1 MSKISDKLSYPEAS
15 PIQGADYLIGTDADS
30 SPIEKQT
37 KTFTIS
43 DLKDFIIDGLF
54 DGVSYRIPVF
64 TAASAGADSEK
75 IVSSLISQDTA
86 QQSGSFILGTTVT
99 IDNGSGAGSL
109 IVADAFTPFGVST
122 FEGDAFFKTNATINP
137 DANLYLL
144 GKIYDANS
152 SSGNNEQVLV
162 SDSLGNV
169 TWQNFQG
176 SGLEFQGAWDARTIS
191 EGGVTDGG
199 NPNLQNI
206 QLIAGNTGKYWVVS
220 TAGTASLQG
229 QTTPITQ
236 WSPGDWAIISED
248 DAGNIFWD
256 KIDNSS
262 VDGGGTTNNMAMWTA
277 SKVLGNA
284 APVSMIQ
291 DPGNNNLTIGTGG
304 GEEVVIES
312 ILSLQGAVKDTT
324 NSSGTQNDILVS
336 NSSGQLEY
344 QNINTFNVESAEKII
359 QTVRFAQAV
368 NAGDPV
374 YITGYN
380 NGQNLTEVEKA
391 FASDPNKMAAIG
403 LAVSNQSQNTTGE
416 IIVAGDFPDFNTSS
430 YSVGDSLYVAANG
443 GLTNVKPIT
452 PNLIQ
457 KIAVVS
463 RSNAN
468 NGDIEVFALGREND
482 VPNLPEGKIFV
493 GSQLN
498 TITSESVF
506 INESIKSVVLNS
518 ANSNTAS
525 GTRSTAMGYLTT
537 ASGGNSFASGL
548 SSTASGGTS
557 IAMGEG
563 AFASNIYSVA
573 IGNGTTSSGDSSIAF
588 GKNTNASGDKSTA
601 MGQLTTASGSSST
614 AMGSSAYA
622 TADISTAIGSNTQ
635 ASGVAS
641 TSMGAFTQASGV
653 ASTAMGR
660 FTEAIGDVSTA
671 MGNNTIAG
679 GDYSLS
685 AGKDSVVRANS
696 ENSIAFGNNAIA
708 GLGISDFNENV
719 AFGFETLAGGSFGAF
734 AMGWRAFNVGSEGL
748 ASGHGS
754 FVSGH
759 GSGALGEGV
768 SVTDIAA
775 GIIQTSVGIPSTSFQ
790 LINVI
795 GGANIQPG
803 DTVYNNGSG
812 SQTWTESQDNR
823 INTVVSATFNSGTPA
838 GDVYTIVV
846 NSPGFILDAGETV
859 SFSRNVNATEGSFAI
874 GAQSITLGNRSIS
887 LGYLAKAES
896 NQSVAIGENAWT
908 KNQGSVA
915 IGKDAIDNASD
926 QVAIGGDNIR
936 LNAYGSG
943 TNVGTAFAALGVT
956 STGEVIEISSVDID
970 NYVDGGTY
978 SSGTLTLE
986 RTGTLGDIDIS
997 GFLEIGS
1004 GAGQAL
1010 AGDTTTISA
1019 QQASDI
1025 SANNAKVSFP
1035 EAPNDGSQYARQ
1047 NGGWS
1052 VVSGGGGGG
1061 VTGEGNQYNIPVWN
1075 GTTDLSGITSKAVA
1089 NKLLSG
1095 ITTNYITA
1103 VTGSDVPTEH
1113 VIKNYDNQGNST
1125 GTLTYNQSGILRF
1138 SGGQGGRIDVG
1149 LNAANI
1155 ANSDLNVGTGVSTF
1169 KGGVIISNSPGG
1181 VQVDNS
1187 SLVVGSGTNDNISGS
1202 DHCLIVGS
1210 GNQITSNSD
1219 QSVAFGQ
1226 GNAITSSIDA
1236 FAVGNSNSLTS
1247 SLRTQTLGFN
1257 NAVQASSSFIAGGAN
1272 SITATSN
1279 IFALGD
1285 NHTVTG
1291 TTQDAYLLGTSNT
1304 ITGGTGS
1311 FVIGSNLDGDTGN
1324 HMVVGYRNNKGS
1336 YPVTDYSLGLGNTK
1350 FALAVGSTSTTNSNA
1365 LLITE
1370 GGVNRGGGVAQVP
1383 RIVLPTIGG
1392 FSATDDTAATAI
1404 GIPSGGLYQSNGGL
1418 RINTGSTVI
1427 NQGNWTPQFTGLGN
1441 NIGFNF
1447 VPTTGYPQ
1455 GTYNIIGNTITC
1467 WFEIRG
1473 TASWT
1478 SSTGSPF
1485 IEGLPYAIANSPSG
1499 GTVET
1504 IGGVFTYTE
1513 GTNSIPVSFTKSSST
1528 RVGLTHQSGNL
1539 ISNVSLGAVITSG
1552 TLFRLK
1558 GYINYRLA

>member
-86 QQSGSFILGTTVT
+86 QQSGSAVLGTTVT

-109 IVADAFTPFGVST
+109 IIADAFTPFGVST

-152 SSGNNEQVLV
+152 SAGNNEQVLV

-176 SGLEFQGAWDARTIS
+176 SGLEFQGAWDARTIA
-191 EGGVTDGG
+191 EGGITDGG

-291 DPGNNNLTIGTGG
+291 DPNNNTLFIGTGA

-312 ILSLQGAVKDTT
+312 ILSLQGAVKDT
-324 NSSGTQNDILVS
+324 SASLGTQNDVLVS

-391 FASDPNKMAAIG
+391 FASDPTKMGAIG
-403 LAVSNQSQNTTGE
+403 LAVSNQAQNTTGE
-416 IIVAGDFPDFNTSS
+416 IIVAGDFPDFNTAS

-518 ANSNTAS
+518 PNFNTAS
-525 GTRSTAMGYLTT
+525 GTRSTAMGQGTVASGATSTAMGNGAT
-537 ASGGNSFASGL
+537 ASGDNSFASG
-548 SSTASGGTS
+548 SSATASGGGST
-557 IAMGEG
+557 AMGRQ
-563 AFASNIYSVA
+563 
-573 IGNGTTSSGDSSIAF
+573 TT
-588 GKNTNASGDKSTA
+588 ASGDRSTA

-614 AMGSSAYA
+614 AMGSSSSA

-635 ASGVAS
+635 ASGIAS
-641 TSMGAFTQASGV
+641 TAMGSFTDASGI

-660 FTEAIGDVSTA
+660 STTASGDVSTA
-671 MGNNTIAG
+671 MGDNTIASG
-679 GDYSLS
+679 NYSLS

-708 GLGISDFNENV
+708 GLGISDFNENA

-734 AMGWRAFNVGSEGL
+734 AMGWRAFNIGSEGL

-775 GIIQTSVGIPSTSFQ
+775 GIIQTSVGIPTTAFQ

-803 DTVYNNGSG
+803 DTIYNNGSN

-874 GAQSITLGNRSIS
+874 GAESVTLGNRSIS

-915 IGKDAIDNASD
+915 IGKDAIDNVAD

-943 TNVGTAFAALGVT
+943 GITGTTAFALGVT
-956 STGEVIEISSVDID
+956 AFGEVIEISAVDID
-970 NYVDGGTY
+970 NYVNGGTY
-978 SSGTLTLE
+978 SGGTLTLE
-986 RTGTLGDIDIS
+986 RTGSLGDIDIG

-1010 AGDTTTISA
+1010 AGNTTTISV

-1025 SANNAKVSFP
+1025 STNNLKVSFP
-1035 EAPNDGSQYARQ
+1035 EAPTDGQQYARQ
-1047 NGGWS
+1047 NSGWS

-1061 VTGEGNQYNIPVWN
+1061 VGGSGTVNTIPIWST
-1075 GTTDLSGITSKAVA
+1075 TTDLTDSQITDDGADINISSSRNFNATRNFGVNEFNAK
-1089 NKLLSG
+1089 
-1095 ITTNYITA
+1095 
-1103 VTGSDVPTEH
+1103 
-1113 VIKNYDNQGNST
+1113 
-1125 GTLTYNQSGILRF
+1125 
-1138 SGGQGGRIDVG
+1138 IDVG
-1149 LNAANI
+1149 SGLNAGLVALEVRQK
-1155 ANSDLNVGTGVSTF
+1155 AYVR
-1169 KGGVIISNSPGG
+1169 GGMVISPNPTN
-1181 VQVDNS
+1181 VQVDDS
-1187 SLVVGSGTNDNISGS
+1187 SLVIGSGSNDIVNGS
-1202 DHCLIVGS
+1202 DHCLTVGS
-1210 GNQITSNSD
+1210 GNQILNDSDRSVSFGNNNETIQSDNSM
-1219 QSVAFGQ
+1219 
-1226 GNAITSSIDA
+1226 N
-1236 FAVGNSNSLTS
+1236 VGNTNILKYSNNSHVIGQNNQMGDEYPSNFSGLNNSLIIGSDNLLLTDDGSPAPS
-1247 SLRTQTLGFN
+1247 S
-1257 NAVQASSSFIAGGAN
+1257 GG
-1272 SITATSN
+1272 
-1279 IFALGD
+1279 L
-1285 NHTVTG
+1285 
-1291 TTQDAYLLGTSNT
+1291 
-1304 ITGGTGS
+1304 S
-1311 FVIGSNLDGDTGN
+1311 FVIGHDNDLRHTLQNSFSFGYSISNLGLSSTPHRNDFNIGGDLVGVNQT
-1324 HMVVGYRNNKGS
+1324 MTLGYRNDTTL
-1336 YPVTDYSLGLGNTK
+1336 YPTIDRNNGLGETK
-1350 FALAVGSTSTTNSNA
+1350 FVVAVGSSTTTNANA

-1370 GGVNRGGGVAQVP
+1370 GGISGGSGGTVPQVP
-1383 RIVLPTIGG
+1383 RVILPTVPS
-1392 FSATDDTAATAI
+1392 FSASDDTAATAI

-1427 NQGNWTPQFTGLGN
+1427 NQGMWTPQLIGLGSGIN
-1441 NIGFNF
+1441 FNF

-1473 TASWT
+1473 TATWA

-1485 IEGLPYAIANSPSG
+1485 IEGLPYAIASSPSG
-1499 GTVET
+1499 GTVES

-1513 GTNSIPVSFTKSSST
+1513 GTNSIPVSFTKSSSN
-1528 RVGLTHQSGNL
+1528 RVGLTHQSNNL
-1539 ISNVSLGAVITSG
+1539 ISTVSLGSVITSG
-1552 TLFRLK
+1552 ALFRLK

>member
-152 SSGNNEQVLV
+152 SIGNNEQVLV

-176 SGLEFQGAWDARTIS
+176 SGLEFQGAWDARTIA

-229 QTTPITQ
+229 QTSPITQ

-304 GEEVVIES
+304 GEKVVVES
-312 ILSLQGAVKDTT
+312 ILQLQGAVED
-324 NSSGTQNDILVS
+324 SGATLGTENQVLVS
-336 NSSGQLEY
+336 DNSGQLQYE
-344 QNINTFNVESAEKII
+344 NISTFDVESAEKLK
-359 QTVRFAQAV
+359 QTVRFTEAV

-374 YITGYN
+374 YITGY
-380 NGQNLTEVEKA
+380 GNLTEVQKA
-391 FASDPNKMAAIG
+391 FASDPNKMGAVG
-403 LAVSNQSQNTTGE
+403 LATANQSINSTGE
-416 IIVAGDFPDFNTSS
+416 IIIAGDFPDFNTSS
-430 YSVGDSLYVAANG
+430 YSVGDSLYVAAIG

-482 VPNLPEGKIFV
+482 VPNLAEGKIFV
-493 GSQLN
+493 GSAAN
-498 TITSESVF
+498 TIESGTVF
-506 INESIKSVVLNS
+506 INESLKSVVLN
-518 ANSNTAS
+518 NPTLNTAS
-525 GTRSTAMGYLTT
+525 STQSTAMGNNTT
-537 ASGGNSFASGL
+537 ASGAASTAMGTATTASGFASTAMGD
-548 SSTASGGTS
+548 STTASGQYSIAMGSQSTASGDGSTALCEETAASGDFSIAAGYQTDASGSASTAMGDSTTASGEFS
-557 IAMGEG
+557 IAMG
-563 AFASNIYSVA
+563 
-573 IGNGTTSSGDSSIAF
+573 
-588 GKNTNASGDKSTA
+588 
-601 MGQLTTASGSSST
+601 
-614 AMGSSAYA
+614 
-622 TADISTAIGSNTQ
+622 
-635 ASGVAS
+635 AS
-641 TSMGAFTQASGV
+641 TTASGV
-653 ASTAMGR
+653 ASTAIGSSAR
-660 FTEAIGDVSTA
+660 AEATNSL
-671 MGNNTIAG
+671 AG
-679 GDYSLS
+679 GFNSTVRS
-685 AGKDSVVRANS
+685 NADS
-696 ENSIAFGNNAIA
+696 SIAFGYKAIA
-708 GLGISDFNENV
+708 GLGISDFNENA

-759 GSGALGEGV
+759 GSGALGEGS

-775 GIIQTSVGIPSTSFQ
+775 GVIVTSVGIPSTSFQ
-790 LINVI
+790 LSNVV

-803 DTVYNNGSG
+803 DTIYNNGSG
-812 SQTWTESQDNR
+812 NQTWSLAQDNR
-823 INTVVSATFNSGTPA
+823 INTVVSATFNGGTPA

-846 NSPGFILDAGETV
+846 NAPGFILDAGETV
-859 SFSRNVNATEGSFAI
+859 SIVRTVNATEGSFAI
-874 GAQSITLGNRSIS
+874 GAHSMTLGNRSTSI
-887 LGYLAKAES
+887 GYFAKAES
-896 NQSVAIGENAWT
+896 DQSVAIGEQAWT
-908 KNQGSVA
+908 KNTGSVS
-915 IGKDAIDNASD
+915 IGKYAIDNAAD

-943 TNVGTAFAALGVT
+943 NVTGTATFALGVT
-956 STGEVIEISSVDID
+956 SFGEVIEI
-970 NYVDGGTY
+970 
-978 SSGTLTLE
+978 
-986 RTGTLGDIDIS
+986 
-997 GFLEIGS
+997 
-1004 GAGQAL
+1004 
-1010 AGDTTTISA
+1010 
-1019 QQASDI
+1019 
-1025 SANNAKVSFP
+1025 P
-1035 EAPNDGSQYARQ
+1035 
-1047 NGGWS
+1047 
-1052 VVSGGGGGG
+1052 SGGGGS

-1075 GTTDLSGITSKAVA
+1075 GTTELSGITSNAVP

-1103 VTGSDVPTEH
+1103 VTGSNVPTEH
-1113 VIKNYDNQGNST
+1113 VIKNYDNQANST
-1125 GTLTYNQSGILRF
+1125 STLTYTQSGVLRF
-1138 SGGQGGRIDVG
+1138 TGGQGGRIDVG

-1155 ANSDLNVGTGVSTF
+1155 ASADLNVGTGVATF
-1169 KGGVIISNSPGG
+1169 KGGVVISPSPGS

-1187 SLVVGSGTNDNISGS
+1187 SLVIGSGTNDNISGS

-1226 GNAITSSIDA
+1226 GNAITGSVDA

-1247 SLRTQTLGFN
+1247 SLRTQALGFN

-1311 FVIGSNLDGDTGN
+1311 FAIGSNLDGDTGN
-1324 HMVVGYRNNKGS
+1324 HMIVGYRNDKTS
-1336 YPVTDYSLGLGNTK
+1336 YPATDYSLGLGNTK

-1383 RIVLPTIGG
+1383 RVLLPTVTT
-1392 FSATDDTAATAI
+1392 FSASNDAGADALGVPQGALYQNEGVVQINRGGGSTTNPLFNNQFTF
-1404 GIPSGGLYQSNGGL
+1404 GLYVGGTTSANL
-1418 RINTGSTVI
+1418 LDDYEEGTFTPTLTVTGTSTSLNDTLGRYTKI
-1427 NQGNWTPQFTGLGN
+1427 GNLVHVE
-1441 NIGFNF
+1441 IYIRDF
-1447 VPTTGYPQ
+1447 VPEDLTTQIQNCTNLPF
-1455 GTYNIIGNTITC
+1455 TILNTT
-1467 WFEIRG
+1467 F
-1473 TASWT
+1473 T
-1478 SSTGSPF
+1478 SFAT
-1485 IEGLPYAIANSPSG
+1485 
-1499 GTVET
+1499 
-1504 IGGVFTYTE
+1504 
-1513 GTNSIPVSFTKSSST
+1513 
-1528 RVGLTHQSGNL
+1528 
-1539 ISNVSLGAVITSG
+1539 G
-1552 TLFRLK
+1552 TLFNSQGFNTGRGLVY
-1558 GYINYRLA
+1558 GLDNTTTITFYDNGLYTDLPGDETTEVTINITYTTS

>member
-86 QQSGSFILGTTVT
+86 QQSGSAVLGTTVT

-152 SSGNNEQVLV
+152 SVGNNEQVLV

-176 SGLEFQGAWDARTIS
+176 SGLEFQGAWDARTIA

-291 DPGNNNLTIGTGG
+291 DPNNNNLTIGNGG

-324 NSSGTQNDILVS
+324 ASLGTQNDVLVS

-344 QNINTFNVESAEKII
+344 QNINTFDVESAEKII

-368 NAGDPV
+368 NVGDPV

-391 FASDPNKMAAIG
+391 FASDPTKMAAIG
-403 LAVSNQSQNTTGE
+403 LAVSNQAQNTTGE
-416 IIVAGDFPDFNTSS
+416 IIVAGDFPDFNTAS

-463 RSNAN
+463 RSNVN

-493 GSQLN
+493 GSALN

-506 INESIKSVVLNS
+506 INESIKSVILND
-518 ANSNTAS
+518 NSGTNTAS
-525 GTRSTAMGYLTT
+525 GTRSTSIGNGTT
-537 ASGGNSFASGL
+537 ASGDNSFASGL
-548 SSTASGGTS
+548 NTTASGSTS

-563 AFASNIYSVA
+563 ALASNIYSVA
-573 IGNGTTSSGDSSIAF
+573 IGNGVTSNADSSLAL
-588 GKNTNASGDKSTA
+588 GKNTTASGNQSTA
-601 MGQLTTASGSSST
+601 MGDSTIASGPYSTAMGGNTTASGNYST
-614 AMGSSAYA
+614 AMGSS
-622 TADISTAIGSNTQ
+622 TT
-635 ASGVAS
+635 ASGNN
-641 TSMGAFTQASGV
+641 
-653 ASTAMGR
+653 STAMGSS
-660 FTEAIGDVSTA
+660 TTAIG
-671 MGNNTIAG
+671 NNSISG
-679 GDYSLS
+679 GFS
-685 AGKDSVVRANS
+685 SVVRANS
-696 ENSIAFGNNAIA
+696 RNSIAFGNNAIA

-775 GIIQTSVGIPSTSFQ
+775 GVVNVSVGIPSTSFQ
-790 LINVI
+790 LTNVI

-812 SQTWTESQDNR
+812 NQTWTESQDNR

-874 GAQSITLGNRSIS
+874 GAQSVTLGNRSIS

-896 NQSVAIGENAWT
+896 NQSVAIGEHAWT
-908 KNQGSVA
+908 KNQGSVS
-915 IGKDAIDNASD
+915 IGRYAIDNATN

-943 TNVGTAFAALGVT
+943 GNPGTPVFALGVT
-956 STGEVIEISSVDID
+956 SFGEVIEFSAVDID

-978 SSGTLTLE
+978 SGGTLTLE

-997 GFLEIGS
+997 GFLEIGTGS
-1004 GAGQAL
+1004 TQAL
-1010 AGDTTTISA
+1010 AGNTTTISA

-1025 SANNAKVSFP
+1025 SANNLKVSFP
-1035 EAPNDGSQYARQ
+1035 EAPTDGQQYARQ
-1047 NGGWS
+1047 NSGWS

-1061 VTGEGNQYNIPVWN
+1061 TVTGT
-1075 GTTDLSGITSKAVA
+1075 GTTNTLPIWSDGPNGVLSDSGI
-1089 NKLLSG
+1089 NQLLDAGNNLREVNITTTSG
-1095 ITTNYITA
+1095 ISSKWNFNGAGNKFLMESGIGTDVFTFSGDNTGFYANNFQMRGTLAVGKSQQSTA
-1103 VTGSDVPTEH
+1103 VTLDVGNSGDTRPAAWFRNGVVLSNNPSGVSVDNTSMVIGGGNNDIVSGSDSCLAVG
-1113 VIKNYDNQGNST
+1113 NGNQ
-1125 GTLTYNQSGILRF
+1125 IL
-1138 SGGQGGRIDVG
+1138 S
-1149 LNAANI
+1149 
-1155 ANSDLNVGTGVSTF
+1155 NSDNSLAVGQSN
-1169 KGGVIISNSPGG
+1169 IISN
-1181 VQVDNS
+1181 QADNS
-1187 SLVVGSGTNDNISGS
+1187 FAIGLNNTIDGTGA
-1202 DHCLIVGS
+1202 
-1210 GNQITSNSD
+1210 TE
-1219 QSVAFGQ
+1219 
-1226 GNAITSSIDA
+1226 
-1236 FAVGNSNSLTS
+1236 AVRS
-1247 SLRTQTLGFN
+1247 QVLGFN
-1257 NAVQASSSFIAGGAN
+1257 NNLTGSYSSFIAGGQN
-1272 SITATSN
+1272 TVTTSQN
-1279 IFALGD
+1279 AVALGFSHVLGGADSMFAFGENNTGPSGATD
-1285 NHTVTG
+1285 NNSFMIGGNLTG
-1291 TTQDAYLLGTSNT
+1291 IDGNMALGFRNDTS
-1304 ITGGTGS
+1304 
-1311 FVIGSNLDGDTGN
+1311 
-1324 HMVVGYRNNKGS
+1324 S

-1350 FALAVGSTSTTNSNA
+1350 FALAVGSDTTTNSNA

-1370 GGVNRGGGVAQVP
+1370 GGVTRGVGVAQVP

-1392 FSATDDTAATAI
+1392 FSATDDTAAGAI
-1404 GIPSGGLYQSNGGL
+1404 GIPLGGLYQSNGSL
-1418 RINTGSTVI
+1418 RINTGSVII
-1427 NQGNWTPQFTGLGN
+1427 NQGSWTPTISAIGGSNFSFNPIAGGSNIGYYVIEGDIVNAWFVIPGTANWTGTS
-1441 NIGFNF
+1441 GF
-1447 VPTTGYPQ
+1447 PL
-1455 GTYNIIGNTITC
+1455 IT
-1467 WFEIRG
+1467 
-1473 TASWT
+1473 
-1478 SSTGSPF
+1478 
-1485 IEGLPYAIANSPSG
+1485 GLPYAYDNTLIPNISVLSADISKTQGLSAQATGVSSGPSN
-1499 GTVET
+1499 T
-1504 IGGVFTYTE
+1504 
-1513 GTNSIPVSFTKSSST
+1513 
-1528 RVGLTHQSGNL
+1528 
-1539 ISNVSLGAVITSG
+1539 SLGINVLINNNSTNMALNGTGIVSG
-1552 TLFRLK
+1552 TFFSLSGCIRYKL
-1558 GYINYRLA
+1558 L

>member
-86 QQSGSFILGTTVT
+86 QQSGSAVLGTTVT

-109 IVADAFTPFGVST
+109 IIADAFTPFGVST

-152 SSGNNEQVLV
+152 SAGNNEQVLV

-176 SGLEFQGAWDARTIS
+176 SGLEFQGAWDARTIA
-191 EGGVTDGG
+191 EGGITDGG

-291 DPGNNNLTIGTGG
+291 DPNNNTLFIGTGA

-312 ILSLQGAVKDTT
+312 ILSLQGAVKDT
-324 NSSGTQNDILVS
+324 NASLGTQNDVLVS

-391 FASDPNKMAAIG
+391 FASDPTKMGAIG
-403 LAVSNQSQNTTGE
+403 LAVSNQAQNTTGE
-416 IIVAGDFPDFNTSS
+416 IIVAGDFPDFNTAS

-518 ANSNTAS
+518 PNFNTAS
-525 GTRSTAMGYLTT
+525 GTRSTAMGQGTVASGATSTAMGNGAT
-537 ASGGNSFASGL
+537 ASGDNSFASG
-548 SSTASGGTS
+548 SSATASGGGST
-557 IAMGEG
+557 AMGRQ
-563 AFASNIYSVA
+563 
-573 IGNGTTSSGDSSIAF
+573 TT
-588 GKNTNASGDKSTA
+588 ASGDRSTA

-614 AMGSSAYA
+614 AMGSSSSA

-635 ASGVAS
+635 ASGIAS
-641 TSMGAFTQASGV
+641 TAMGSFTDASGI

-660 FTEAIGDVSTA
+660 STTASGDVSTA
-671 MGNNTIAG
+671 MGDNTIASG
-679 GDYSLS
+679 NYSLS

-708 GLGISDFNENV
+708 GLGISDFNENA

-775 GIIQTSVGIPSTSFQ
+775 GIIQTSVGIPTTAFQ

-803 DTVYNNGSG
+803 DTIYNNGSN

-874 GAQSITLGNRSIS
+874 GAESVTLGNRSIS

-915 IGKDAIDNASD
+915 IGKDAIDNVAD

-943 TNVGTAFAALGVT
+943 GITGTTAFALGVT
-956 STGEVIEISSVDID
+956 AFGEVIEISAVDID
-970 NYVDGGTY
+970 NYVNGGTY
-978 SSGTLTLE
+978 SGGTLTLE
-986 RTGTLGDIDIS
+986 RTGSLGDIDIG

-1010 AGDTTTISA
+1010 AGNTTTISV

-1025 SANNAKVSFP
+1025 STNNLKVSFP
-1035 EAPNDGSQYARQ
+1035 EAPTDGQQYARQ
-1047 NGGWS
+1047 NSGWS

-1061 VTGEGNQYNIPVWN
+1061 VGGSGTVNTIPIWST
-1075 GTTDLSGITSKAVA
+1075 TTDLTDSQITDDGADINISSSRNFNATRNFGVNEFNAK
-1089 NKLLSG
+1089 
-1095 ITTNYITA
+1095 
-1103 VTGSDVPTEH
+1103 
-1113 VIKNYDNQGNST
+1113 
-1125 GTLTYNQSGILRF
+1125 
-1138 SGGQGGRIDVG
+1138 IDVG
-1149 LNAANI
+1149 SGLNAGLVALEVRQK
-1155 ANSDLNVGTGVSTF
+1155 AYVR
-1169 KGGVIISNSPGG
+1169 GGMVISPNPTN
-1181 VQVDNS
+1181 VQVDDS
-1187 SLVVGSGTNDNISGS
+1187 SLVIGSGSNDIVNGS
-1202 DHCLIVGS
+1202 DHCLTVGS
-1210 GNQITSNSD
+1210 GNQILNDSDRSVSFGNNNETIQSDNSM
-1219 QSVAFGQ
+1219 
-1226 GNAITSSIDA
+1226 N
-1236 FAVGNSNSLTS
+1236 VGNTNILKYSNNSHVIGQNNQMGDEYPSNFSGLNNSLIIGSDNLLLTDDGSPAPS
-1247 SLRTQTLGFN
+1247 S
-1257 NAVQASSSFIAGGAN
+1257 GG
-1272 SITATSN
+1272 
-1279 IFALGD
+1279 L
-1285 NHTVTG
+1285 
-1291 TTQDAYLLGTSNT
+1291 
-1304 ITGGTGS
+1304 S
-1311 FVIGSNLDGDTGN
+1311 FVIGHDNDLRYTLQNSFSFGYSISNLGLSSIPHRNDFNIGGDLVGVNQT
-1324 HMVVGYRNNKGS
+1324 MTLGYRNDTTS
-1336 YPVTDYSLGLGNTK
+1336 YPTIDRNNGLGETK
-1350 FALAVGSTSTTNSNA
+1350 FVVAVGSSTTTNANA

-1370 GGVNRGGGVAQVP
+1370 GGISGGSGGTVPQVP
-1383 RIVLPTIGG
+1383 RVILPTVPS
-1392 FSATDDTAATAI
+1392 FSASDDTAATAI

-1427 NQGNWTPQFTGLGN
+1427 NQGMWTPQLIGLGSGIN
-1441 NIGFNF
+1441 FNF

-1473 TASWT
+1473 TATWA

-1485 IEGLPYAIANSPSG
+1485 IEGLPYAIASSPSG
-1499 GTVET
+1499 GTVES

-1513 GTNSIPVSFTKSSST
+1513 GTNSIPVSFTKSSSN
-1528 RVGLTHQSGNL
+1528 RVGLTHQSNNL
-1539 ISNVSLGAVITSG
+1539 ISTVSLGSVITSG
-1552 TLFRLK
+1552 ALFRLK

>member
-64 TAASAGADSEK
+64 TAASAGVDSEK

-86 QQSGSFILGTTVT
+86 QQSGSAVLGTTVT

-109 IVADAFTPFGVST
+109 IIADAFTPFGVST

-152 SSGNNEQVLV
+152 SAGNNEQVLV

-176 SGLEFQGAWDARTIS
+176 SGLEFQGAWDARTIA

-291 DPGNNNLTIGTGG
+291 DPNNNNLTIGNGG

-324 NSSGTQNDILVS
+324 SSLGTQNDVLVS

-344 QNINTFNVESAEKII
+344 QNINTFDVESAEKII
-359 QTVRFAQAV
+359 QTVRFSQAV

-391 FASDPNKMAAIG
+391 FASDPTKMGAIG
-403 LAVSNQSQNTTGE
+403 LAVSNQAQNTTGE
-416 IIVAGDFPDFNTSS
+416 IIVAGDFPDFNTAS

-518 ANSNTAS
+518 PNFNTAS
-525 GTRSTAMGYLTT
+525 STRSTAMGLGTT
-537 ASGGNSFASGL
+537 ASGANSFASGS
-548 SSTASGGTS
+548 SSTASGAVST
-557 IAMGEG
+557 AMGES
-563 AFASNIYSVA
+563 ALASNIYSVA
-573 IGNGTTSSGDSSIAF
+573 IGNGATSSGDSSLAF
-588 GKNTNASGDKSTA
+588 GKNTTASGDKSTA

-614 AMGSSAYA
+614 AMGSSSSA

-641 TSMGAFTQASGV
+641 TAMGAFTDASGI
-653 ASTAMGR
+653 ASTAIGR
-660 FTEAIGDVSTA
+660 NTTASGDVSTA
-671 MGNNTIAG
+671 MGDNTIASG
-679 GDYSLS
+679 NYSLS

-768 SVTDIAA
+768 SVTDIAT

-803 DTVYNNGSG
+803 DTIYNNGSG

-874 GAQSITLGNRSIS
+874 GAQSTTLGNRSIS

-915 IGKDAIDNASD
+915 IGKDAIDNTAD

-943 TNVGTAFAALGVT
+943 GITGTTAFALGVT
-956 STGEVIEISSVDID
+956 SFGEVIEISAVDID
-970 NYVDGGTY
+970 NYVNGG
-978 SSGTLTLE
+978 SISGGTLTLT
-986 RTGTLGDIDIS
+986 RTGGLGDVNIPGLLQLGTTS
-997 GFLEIGS
+997 LT
-1004 GAGQAL
+1004 AL

-1035 EAPNDGSQYARQ
+1035 EAPSDGSQYARQ

-1052 VVSGGGGGG
+1052 VVSGGGGGVG
-1061 VTGEGNQYNIPVWN
+1061 GSGTVNTIPIWS
-1075 GTTDLSGITSKAVA
+1075 TATDLADSEITDDGADINIS
-1089 NKLLSG
+1089 
-1095 ITTNYITA
+1095 TNRNFNA
-1103 VTGSDVPTEH
+1103 LRNFGSNEFNA
-1113 VIKNYDNQGNST
+1113 K
-1125 GTLTYNQSGILRF
+1125 
-1138 SGGQGGRIDVG
+1138 IDVG
-1149 LNAANI
+1149 SGLNAGLVALDVKQKAYVRGGMVISPNPTNI
-1155 ANSDLNVGTGVSTF
+1155 E
-1169 KGGVIISNSPGG
+1169 
-1181 VQVDNS
+1181 VDNS
-1187 SLVVGSGTNDNISGS
+1187 SLVIGSGSNDIVNGS
-1202 DHCLIVGS
+1202 DHCLTVGS
-1210 GNQITSNSD
+1210 GNQILNDSDRSVSFGNNNESIQSDNSM
-1219 QSVAFGQ
+1219 
-1226 GNAITSSIDA
+1226 N
-1236 FAVGNSNSLTS
+1236 VGNTNILKYSNNSHVIGQNNQMGDEYPSATSGLNNSLIIGSDNLLLTDDGSPAPS
-1247 SLRTQTLGFN
+1247 S
-1257 NAVQASSSFIAGGAN
+1257 GG
-1272 SITATSN
+1272 
-1279 IFALGD
+1279 L
-1285 NHTVTG
+1285 
-1291 TTQDAYLLGTSNT
+1291 
-1304 ITGGTGS
+1304 S
-1311 FVIGSNLDGDTGN
+1311 FVIGHDNELRHTLQNSFSFGYSISNLGLSSTPHRNDFNIGGDLVGVNQT
-1324 HMVVGYRNNKGS
+1324 MTLGYRNDTTL
-1336 YPVTDYSLGLGNTK
+1336 YPTIDRNNGLGETK
-1350 FALAVGSTSTTNSNA
+1350 FVVAVGSSTTTNANA

-1370 GGVNRGGGVAQVP
+1370 GGISGGSGGTVPQVP
-1383 RIVLPTIGG
+1383 RVILPTVPS
-1392 FSATDDTAATAI
+1392 FSASDDTAATAI

-1427 NQGNWTPQFTGLGN
+1427 NEGNWTPSIASIGASNFSFFPIAGGANVGYYIIQGNIMTAWFT
-1441 NIGFNF
+1441 I
-1447 VPTTGYPQ
+1447 P
-1455 GTYNIIGNTITC
+1455 
-1467 WFEIRG
+1467 G
-1473 TASWT
+1473 TATWT
-1478 SSTGSPF
+1478 GTAGFPL
-1485 IEGLPYAIANSPSG
+1485 ITGLPYAFDNTIGVAVLSADFSKTQGLSAQVTGISTGPSNTSLGINVLVNNNSTNMGLG
-1499 GTVET
+1499 GTGIV
-1504 IGGVFTYTE
+1504 
-1513 GTNSIPVSFTKSSST
+1513 
-1528 RVGLTHQSGNL
+1528 
-1539 ISNVSLGAVITSG
+1539 SG
-1552 TLFRLK
+1552 TFFSLEGCIRYKL
-1558 GYINYRLA
+1558 L

>member
-144 GKIYDANS
+144 GKIYDSNS
-152 SSGNNEQVLV
+152 SVGNNEQVLV

-176 SGLEFQGAWDARTIS
+176 SGLEFQGAWDARTIA

-291 DPGNNNLTIGTGG
+291 DPGNNSLTIGNGG
-304 GEEVVIES
+304 GEKVVVES
-312 ILSLQGAVKDTT
+312 ILQLQGAVEDSGATL
-324 NSSGTQNDILVS
+324 GTQNQVLVS
-336 NSSGQLEY
+336 DSGGQLQY
-344 QNINTFNVESAEKII
+344 QNISTLDVESAEKII
-359 QTVRFAQAV
+359 QTVRFSEAV

-380 NGQNLTEVEKA
+380 NGLNLTEVGKA

-416 IIVAGDFPDFNTSS
+416 VILAGDFPDFNTAS
-430 YSVGDSLYVAANG
+430 YGVGNSLYVAANG

-452 PNLIQ
+452 PHLIQ

-468 NGDIEVFALGREND
+468 NGDIEVFGLGREND

-493 GSQLN
+493 GTSLN

-506 INESIKSVVLNS
+506 INESIKSVVLN
-518 ANSNTAS
+518 NPNQNIAS
-525 GTRSTAMGYLTT
+525 GTRSTSIGNITT
-537 ASGGNSFASGL
+537 ASGANSFASGQN
-548 SSTASGGTS
+548 TIASGAVST
-557 IAMGEG
+557 AMGEG
-563 AFASNIYSVA
+563 TEASNIYSVA
-573 IGNGTTSSGDSSIAF
+573 IGNGATSSGDSSIAL
-588 GKNTNASGDKSTA
+588 GKNTSAAGDFSTSIGKGNTVSANEAIAIGSSNTVNGGNAIALGS
-601 MGQLTTASGSSST
+601 QLTASGNTSLATGYNTSVLGNYSISSGLST
-614 AMGSSAYA
+614 KTSAQQ
-622 TADISTAIGSNTQ
+622 S
-635 ASGVAS
+635 
-641 TSMGAFTQASGV
+641 
-653 ASTAMGR
+653 
-660 FTEAIGDVSTA
+660 
-671 MGNNTIAG
+671 IAG
-679 GDYSLS
+679 GI
-685 AGKDSVVRANS
+685 GSVVRVS
-696 ENSIAFGNNAIA
+696 SDHSIAFGNRAIA
-708 GLGISDFNENV
+708 GLGISNFNENA

-734 AMGWRAFNVGSEGL
+734 AMGWRSFNVGSEGL

-759 GSGALGEGV
+759 GSGALGEGS

-775 GIIQTSVGIPSTSFQ
+775 GVVTTSVGLPSTAFQ
-790 LINVI
+790 ISNVV
-795 GGANIQPG
+795 GGVNIQPG
-803 DTVYNNGSG
+803 DTIYNNGSG
-812 SQTWTESQDNR
+812 SQTWTEGQDNR

-846 NSPGFILDAGETV
+846 NAPGFILDAGETISIV
-859 SFSRNVNATEGSFAI
+859 RTVNATEGSFAI
-874 GAQSITLGNRSIS
+874 GAHSMTLGNRSTSI
-887 LGYLAKAES
+887 GYFAKAES
-896 NQSVAIGENAWT
+896 DQSVAIGENAWT
-908 KNQGSVA
+908 KNTGSVS
-915 IGKDAIDNASD
+915 IGKNAIDNAAD

-943 TNVGTAFAALGVT
+943 NIPGTAAFALGVT
-956 STGEVIEISSVDID
+956 SFGEVIEIP
-970 NYVDGGTY
+970 
-978 SSGTLTLE
+978 
-986 RTGTLGDIDIS
+986 
-997 GFLEIGS
+997 
-1004 GAGQAL
+1004 A
-1010 AGDTTTISA
+1010 
-1019 QQASDI
+1019 
-1025 SANNAKVSFP
+1025 
-1035 EAPNDGSQYARQ
+1035 
-1047 NGGWS
+1047 
-1052 VVSGGGGGG
+1052 GGGGGG

-1075 GTTDLSGITSKAVA
+1075 GTTELSGITSNAVA

-1125 GTLTYNQSGILRF
+1125 GTLTYNQSGVLRF

-1155 ANSDLNVGTGVSTF
+1155 ANSDLNVGTGVATF

-1187 SLVVGSGTNDNISGS
+1187 SLVIGSGTNDNISGS

-1236 FAVGNSNSLTS
+1236 FAVGNSNTLTS
-1247 SLRTQTLGFN
+1247 SLRTQSIGFN
-1257 NAVQASSSFIAGGAN
+1257 NTVTATSSFIAGGGN
-1272 SITATSN
+1272 SVTASSN
-1279 IFALGD
+1279 IFVLGD
-1285 NHTVTG
+1285 GHTVTTTG
-1291 TTQDAYLLGTSNT
+1291 NTQDAYLLGTSNT

-1311 FVIGSNLDGDTGN
+1311 FAIGSNLDGDTGN
-1324 HMVVGYRNNKGS
+1324 HMVIGYRNNKGS

-1350 FALAVGSTSTTNSNA
+1350 FALAVGSTTTTNSNA

-1392 FSATDDTAATAI
+1392 FSATDDTAAAAI
-1404 GIPSGGLYQSNGGL
+1404 GIPLGGLYQSNGDL

-1427 NQGNWTPQFTGLGN
+1427 NEGSWTPIINAIGASNFSWNPIAGGANVGYYIIQGNIMTAWFT
-1441 NIGFNF
+1441 I
-1447 VPTTGYPQ
+1447 P
-1455 GTYNIIGNTITC
+1455 
-1467 WFEIRG
+1467 G
-1473 TASWT
+1473 TANWSG
-1478 SSTGSPF
+1478 TGGFPLIS
-1485 IEGLPYAIANSPSG
+1485 GLPYAFDNTLSSAAVLSADFSKTQGLSAQVTGITTGPSNTSVG
-1499 GTVET
+1499 INVLVNNNYTNMGLNGTGIVNG
-1504 IGGVFTYTE
+1504 IFFSLE
-1513 GTNSIPVSFTKSSST
+1513 GCMRYK
-1528 RVGLTHQSGNL
+1528 LL
-1539 ISNVSLGAVITSG
+1539 
-1552 TLFRLK
+1552 
-1558 GYINYRLA
+1558 